1 LKLHK
6 AGKSLRGIAD
16 ETSSSL
22 QTVRTIIGRGRGSD
36 RTSMKRREKI
46 EIDKHE
52 RAHWKAPKRTGDAL
66 PKQVQAV
73 IETPQ
78 GAGDGSQG
86 AGQSAR

>member
-1 LKLHK
+1 MKLHK

-36 RTSMKRREKI
+36 RTSKKRREKI

-73 IETPQ
+73 IETRKALVTEAK
-78 GAGDGSQG
+78 GLGR
-86 AGQSAR
+86 AR